1 MEPGTPIQR
10 VKRHFRE
17 LVNQRLTWEPV
28 WRDVRDLVVPARGRS
43 LDGIENVAEAN
54 SGIRHDK
61 RINGTTS
68 RALGVLGAGIQSGVT
83 SKAPFRSAGAQ
94 KAPCNPKEFRR
105 GELELLKQVILHC
118 NDLP

>member
-1 MEPGTPIQR
+1 MERMGTPIQR
-10 VKRHFRE
+10 VRKHFLE
-17 LVNQRLTWEPV
+17 LVNVRRTWEPT

-68 RALGVLGAGIQSGVT
+68 RALKVLSAGIQSGVT
-83 SKAPFRSAGAQ
+83 SKARQWFVLA
-94 KAPCNPKEFRR
+94 NPDQALNSYRPVRE
-105 GELELLKQVILHC
+105 
-118 NDLP
+118 

>member
-1 MEPGTPIQR
+1 MERMGTPIQR
-10 VKRHFRE
+10 VRKHFLE
-17 LVNQRLTWEPV
+17 LVNVRRTWEPT

-68 RALGVLGAGIQSGVT
+68 RALKVRSSDVKSRAFPTGLSTEGQSRARMIGKT
-83 SKAPFRSAGAQ
+83 MSGGDICA
-94 KAPCNPKEFRR
+94 
-105 GELELLKQVILHC
+105 
-118 NDLP
+118 